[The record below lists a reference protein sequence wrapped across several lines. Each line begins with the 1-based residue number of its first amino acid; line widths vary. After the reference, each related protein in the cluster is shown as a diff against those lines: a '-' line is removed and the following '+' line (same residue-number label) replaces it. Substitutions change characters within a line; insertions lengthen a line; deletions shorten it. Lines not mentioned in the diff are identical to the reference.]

1 MTKETKLKLAILS
14 LTIDFY
20 ENARLAG
27 LDGARADLMVR
38 NNVGSVEKLLNVIMD
53 MMVMDDD

>member
-1 MTKETKLKLAILS
+1 MTKETRLKLAILS

-27 LDGARADLMVR
+27 LDGTRADLIVK
-38 NNVGSVEKLLNVIMD
+38 NNVESVEKLLNVLMD
-53 MMVMDDD
+53 MMVTDDD